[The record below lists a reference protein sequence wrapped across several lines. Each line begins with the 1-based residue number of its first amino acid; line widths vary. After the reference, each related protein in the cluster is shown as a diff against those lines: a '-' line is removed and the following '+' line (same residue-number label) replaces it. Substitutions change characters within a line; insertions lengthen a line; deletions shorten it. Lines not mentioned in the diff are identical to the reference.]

1 MNILENTEK
10 WANFDTLIQK
20 RANFEFFSFLAK
32 IGGGEIIFLI
42 EYSPMMIKFFDEDSF
57 CDT

>member
-20 RANFEFFSFLAK
+20 KSANFEFFSFLAK
-32 IGGGEIIFLI
+32 IGGGGNN
-42 EYSPMMIKFFDEDSF
+42 FFDRIFTYD
-57 CDT
+57 DKVL